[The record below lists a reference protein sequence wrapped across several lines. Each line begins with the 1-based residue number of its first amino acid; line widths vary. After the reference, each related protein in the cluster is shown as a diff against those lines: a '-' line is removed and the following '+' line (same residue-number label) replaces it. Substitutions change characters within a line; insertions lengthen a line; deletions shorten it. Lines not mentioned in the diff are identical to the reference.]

1 MDDKQ
6 TATKQKDNIKKEL
19 PGLPIITYILP
30 PIEIELE
37 VEINLK
43 TITKPKLMR
52 QSNFINH
59 SQITRYNHTNN
70 IMNILERSYK

>member
-1 MDDKQ
+1 MDDKK
-6 TATKQKDNIKKEL
+6 TATKQKDYIKKQQL
-19 PGLPIITYILP
+19 GLPIITYILP

-52 QSNFINH
+52 QSNIVNH
-59 SQITRYNHTNN
+59 SPRTRCNHTNN
-70 IMNILERSYK
+70 IMNILEKSYK